1 DAAITFRLVDFL
13 RPKLE
18 ELSSLAKPSEVP
30 VMELF
35 HNLDMPFVPVVAALE
50 QAGIVLD
57 VAYLKQFGDQLAEQL
72 ATLES
77 EIYALAGM
85 NFNVS
90 SPKQLNTVLFE
101 HLGLN

>member
-1 DAAITFRLVDFL
+1 
-13 RPKLE
+13 
-18 ELSSLAKPSEVP
+18 
-30 VMELF
+30 MELF

-90 SPKQLNTVLFE
+90 SPKSRTRPTSSAFNPCARA
-101 HLGLN
+101 GLPASSPL